1 MPLERMVFPLA
12 SPYATCKVLSKN
24 ELHVK
29 YSGTRSCRPESLPKS
44 GRMCGSL
51 CGAVCTMSLCAFCCE
66 GQGCTSQEIRFGL
79 WKSSGFERQ
88 PQKMVSGRLCFVREG
103 ARRGASGTGPS
114 FPRHGLRN
122 WNKSFSVAL
131 GFLCARRPMCGG
143 AFLR

>member
-1 MPLERMVFPLA
+1 MKRMVFAARKLLRYLQ
-12 SPYATCKVLSKN
+12 SIVKEQVTRKVSRNK
-24 ELHVK
+24 ELQAL
-29 YSGTRSCRPESLPKS
+29 GSCQVWLPV
-44 GRMCGSL
+44 CGLL

-66 GQGCTSQEIRFGL
+66 GQGCTSQAIRFGL

-114 FPRHGLRN
+114 FPRQGLRN